1 MLFFFLVLLYYL
13 IFASSLIRKILEIT
27 QPVRPRKKKN
37 DKKLNLSFKEQ
48 SNFYIETFTFYM
60 LSTSVLILFT
70 LDFSQEQYNFNH
82 IIETTFGVVLL
93 YLIVIIFIK
102 PYKDGLSTFAIVF
115 HQIVKMVFLA
125 FLFLLKKDL
134 LSQFLQLIGVYVTL
148 LLILATIVISIVR
161 IKKTWKVAKT

>member
-1 MLFFFLVLLYYL
+1 
-13 IFASSLIRKILEIT
+13 
-27 QPVRPRKKKN
+27 
-37 DKKLNLSFKEQ
+37 
-48 SNFYIETFTFYM
+48 M

-115 HQIVKMVFLA
+115 HQIVKMAFLA